1 MLVQILEKF
10 KNKGFWAG
18 VATAVAGILA
28 GTLSAPEAILNILQS
43 LIGG

>member
-1 MLVQILEKF
+1 MLVQILNKL

-28 GTLSAPEAILNILQS
+28 GTLSAPEAILSVLTA

>member
-1 MLVQILEKF
+1 MLAKIIEKL

-18 VATAVAGILA
+18 VATAVSGILA
-28 GTLSAPEAILNILQS
+28 GTLTAPEAIINILTN